1 MISMPDSTMPRGG
14 LGQLLRSRRERL
26 SPQAVG
32 LIPGSR
38 RRTPGLRRE
47 EVALLA
53 NVSNTYYTFLEQGR
67 ATRPSPEVLGALAE
81 ALRLDALD
89 RRHLHALALET
100 GREIEPE
107 PETLDDAV
115 RALVE
120 RLHPDPTYVKGRSW
134 DILAAN
140 RAARALFEDWGVVDG
155 TAPNMLRWMFT
166 DPAARRVYVEWE
178 DEARAML
185 ARFHAAVVARPHEP
199 TTSAVIDEVLGS
211 SPLARRWWDDHDV
224 APIAAGT
231 KSLRHPILGVFR
243 LRHAVLHVGG
253 QPDQHLVTFTGSGP
267 DDAAHFEALA
277 ALAPPDRRPAIATA
291 GTIGWDHH
299 APEPATAVSRPPS
312 ASTLDGA

>member
-1 MISMPDSTMPRGG
+1 MPRVG

-26 SPQAVG
+26 SPHEVG
-32 LIPGSR
+32 LPAGGR

-67 ATRPSPEVLGALAE
+67 ATRPSPEVLDALAE

-89 RRHLHALALET
+89 RRHLHDLALDT

-115 RALVE
+115 RALVQ

-134 DILAAN
+134 QILAAN
-140 RAARALFEDWGVVDG
+140 RAARALYEDWGAVDG
-155 TAPNMLRWMFT
+155 TPSNMLHWMFT
-166 DPAARRVYVEWE
+166 DPAARRIYVEWE

-199 TTSAVIDEVLGS
+199 ATSAVIDQVLAS
-211 SPLARRWWDDHDV
+211 SSLARRWWNDHDV

-231 KSLRHPILGVFR
+231 KVLRHASLGTFR

-253 QPDQHLVTFTGSGP
+253 QPDQHFVTFTGSGP
-267 DDAAHFEALA
+267 DDAARFEALA
-277 ALAPPDRRPAIATA
+277 ALASRSDL
-291 GTIGWDHH
+291 
-299 APEPATAVSRPPS
+299 AV
-312 ASTLDGA
+312 

>member
-1 MISMPDSTMPRGG
+1 MSDSTAPRAG
-14 LGQLLRSRRERL
+14 LGHLLRSRRERL
-26 SPQAVG
+26 SPGEVG
-32 LIPGSR
+32 LPSGSR

-67 ATRPSPEVLGALAE
+67 ATRPSPEVLDALAQ

-89 RRHLHALALET
+89 RRHLHDLALDT
-100 GREIEPE
+100 GREVDHE

-115 RALVE
+115 AALVE

-140 RAARALFEDWGVVDG
+140 RAARVLFEDWDAADG
-155 TAPNMLRWMFT
+155 RAPNMLRWMFT
-166 DPAARRVYVEWE
+166 DPAARRIYLDWE
-178 DEARAML
+178 GEARAML

-199 TTSAVIDEVLGS
+199 TTSALIDEVREG

-224 APIAAGT
+224 APIASGT
-231 KSLRHPILGVFR
+231 KALRHATLGVFR

-253 QPDQHLVTFTGSGP
+253 QPDQHLVTFTATSA
-267 DDAAHFEALA
+267 DDTARFEALA
-277 ALAPPDRRPAIATA
+277 ALAPPSGLAD
-291 GTIGWDHH
+291 
-299 APEPATAVSRPPS
+299 
-312 ASTLDGA
+312 

>member
-1 MISMPDSTMPRGG
+1 MSDTRAPREG

-26 SPQAVG
+26 SPGDVG
-32 LIPGSR
+32 LPSGPR

-67 ATRPSPEVLGALAE
+67 ATRPSPEVLDALAQ

-89 RRHLHALALET
+89 RRHLHDLALDT
-100 GREIEPE
+100 GREIDHG

-115 RALVE
+115 AALVD

-134 DILAAN
+134 DILVAN
-140 RAARALFEDWGVVDG
+140 RAARALFEDWGAAEG
-155 TAPNMLRWMFT
+155 RAPNMLHWMFT
-166 DPAARRVYVEWE
+166 DPAARRIYVHWE

-199 TTSAVIDEVLGS
+199 TTSALIDEVRED

-224 APIAAGT
+224 APIASGT
-231 KSLRHPILGVFR
+231 KALRHPTLGVFR

-253 QPDQHLVTFTGSGP
+253 QPDQHLVTFTGTSPG
-267 DDAAHFEALA
+267 DTARFEALA
-277 ALAPPDRRPAIATA
+277 ALAPPSDLA
-291 GTIGWDHH
+291 G
-299 APEPATAVSRPPS
+299 
-312 ASTLDGA
+312 